1 MRMHRRDVHI
11 VIFII
16 LTTAARESG
25 LLVLLTTRFLGSG
38 HAGEVL
44 GSFFGSVNTALL
56 GWGFVRRPSQE
67 PPPTG
72 SMPVQ

>member
-1 MRMHRRDVHI
+1 MHRRDVHI

-25 LLVLLTTRFLGSG
+25 LLVLMTHHFLGSS

-67 PPPTG
+67 PPTSSNVPG
-72 SMPVQ
+72 A